1 MRTALALLI
10 ALCLTHP
17 ANAQQTLTL
26 PAIADNSIV
35 MVENEWADNA
45 GEQAR
50 LRIKG
55 NQHIVILAFDTSP
68 IRGRQIRSATLVCDK
83 ASDQIIPGVTI
94 STIAV
99 PWNEN
104 SSSGLDAGS
113 GVGGWGAAGIRFPAV
128 SGGNSHTL
136 AHATLTRLQG
146 ERYEWDVAP
155 DLIHALANGT
165 ASGLAIHEH
174 DADYSRNPTI
184 FSREQ
189 SGKGPRL
196 VLQLSTEKDAAPT
209 PPANLRIQS
218 GPTGLPELLFKAPA
232 NGFAYE
238 VFVDGQPLPRTAIPQ
253 VVPDSEQFIP
263 LQPLPAVSNAAQQPS
278 QVTFEIVTLNRS
290 GARSAKATLQTTLPA
305 RLPGR
310 SIPVTTS
317 RPATTPAVRDLAV
330 LPVQDRYDREGNA
343 VGVLPADYRVNNSLF
358 DGRTVQLTAA
368 AGEVVGLQLLVRGN
382 GRHRISLRFDQPGF
396 RTELSQAVFVKCGD
410 RLIPDPLLPF
420 PGEAE
425 LQPKTDLPLFADIFV
440 PFEAQPQR
448 LSGRIE
454 VSDGRQLPLEL
465 TVLPVSLP
473 RTASFLCEMNSYGL
487 PDHVDD
493 YYALQQAACDH
504 RVHMNILHYSQQ
516 TAAPGTRKSN
526 LDMRLRTGRRM
537 DNRKYDSVQPGD
549 TTAYWDDFVE
559 AFSPVL
565 DGSLFANSHRGAIP
579 LPGFYLTFHESWP
592 LNCRAHFNGN
602 PDANLAFSE
611 SPQYA
616 ETFVNVLRSFVR
628 LAEERRWTKTG
639 FQVYLNNKGS
649 LNDPKHAP
657 WILDEPAGF
666 WDYRALAW
674 FGRLTDRGRTDVRTI
689 QLDYRIDISRPE
701 YGRRELDGRSDLW
714 VVAGDA
720 FRKYR
725 GLVQERIRHDGIRV
739 WVYGS
744 ASPVEASSRTMEAWI
759 LDAWQGG
766 AVGIVPWQT
775 LDKTGKA
782 LVEGDQLALFIF
794 DTGSEE
800 RPLVRTTARL
810 RAIREAQQ
818 FVEKLQLARDRH
830 RLTDQQIATLLQDS
844 LGAGPVVKKTN
855 DDDAGTA
862 VLESLDPRAWDQ
874 SKAAVHALLSIPP
887 SAVAP

>member
-1 MRTALALLI
+1 MRTVLALLT
-10 ALCLTHP
+10 ALCLTLP

-45 GEQAR
+45 GDKAR

-55 NQHIVILAFDTSP
+55 NQHIVILAFDTAQL
-68 IRGRQIRSATLVCDK
+68 RGRQVRSAKLVCDK
-83 ASDQIIPGVTI
+83 ASDQVIAAATI

-104 SSSGLDAGS
+104 NSSGLDAGI
-113 GVGGWGAAGIRFPAV
+113 GAGGWGAAGIRFPAV
-128 SGGNSHTL
+128 SGGNAHTL
-136 AHATLTRLQG
+136 THSTLTQLQS

-155 DLIHALANGT
+155 DLIHALATGT

-174 DADYSRNPTI
+174 DADYSRNPSI

-196 VLQLSTEKDAAPT
+196 VLQLSPENDATPAP
-209 PPANLRIQS
+209 PQNLRLQP
-218 GPTGLPELLFKAPA
+218 GPGGIPELLFKAPA
-232 NGFAYE
+232 SGFAYD
-238 VFVDGQPLPRTAIPQ
+238 VLVDGKSLPRTDIPN
-253 VVPDSEQFIP
+253 VLPSGEQFIP
-263 LQPLPAVSNAAQQPS
+263 LHSLDDQNNSAQQPRK
-278 QVTFEIVTLNRS
+278 VTVEIVTLNRTGS
-290 GARSAKATLQTTLPA
+290 RSAKATLQTTLPA
-305 RLPGR
+305 RSPAR
-310 SIPVTTS
+310 SIPVTAP
-317 RPATTPAVRDLAV
+317 RPAATPAVRDLAV
-330 LPVQDRYDREGNA
+330 LPVQDRYDQDGNA
-343 VGVLPADYRVNNSLF
+343 VGDLPADYRVNNSMF
-358 DGRTVQLTAA
+358 DGRTVRLTAA
-368 AGEVVGLQLLVRGN
+368 AGEVTGLQIIVRGS
-382 GRHRISLRFDQPGF
+382 GRQRISLKITQPGF
-396 RTELSQAVFVKCGD
+396 RTEISQALFVKCAN

-420 PGEAE
+420 SGEAE
-425 LQPKTDLPLFADIFV
+425 LQPKIDLPLFADIFV
-440 PFEAQPQR
+440 PFDAPPQR
-448 LSGRIE
+448 VSGRIE

-473 RTASFLCEMNSYGL
+473 RAASFLCEMNSYGL

-504 RVHMNILHYSQQ
+504 RVHLNILHYSQQ
-516 TAAPGTRKSN
+516 TAAPGARKSN
-526 LDMRLRTGRRM
+526 LDMRLRSGRRM

-565 DGSLFANSHRGAIP
+565 DGSLFATSHRGAVP

-602 PDANLAFSE
+602 PDANLAFSN

-628 LAEERRWTKTG
+628 LAEERRWTRTG

-649 LNDPKHAP
+649 LSDPRQAP
-657 WILDEPAGF
+657 WILDEPAAF

-674 FGRLTDRGRTDVRTI
+674 FGRLTDRGRADLRTI

-701 YGRRELDGRSDLW
+701 YARRELDGRNDLW

-725 GLVQERIRHDGIRV
+725 RLVQERIRRDGIKV

-759 LDAWQGG
+759 LDAWQAG

-782 LVEGDQLALFIF
+782 LTEGDQLALFIF
-794 DTGSEE
+794 DAGRGE
-800 RPLVRTTARL
+800 RPAVRTTARL

-818 FVEKLQLARDRH
+818 LVEKLQLARDRH
-830 RLTDQQIATLLQDS
+830 QLSEQQIAILLRDT

-862 VLESLDPRAWDQ
+862 VLESLDPRRWDQ
-874 SKAAVHALLSIPP
+874 AKAAVHALLASPP
-887 SAVAP
+887 ATNAP

>member
-1 MRTALALLI
+1 MRTVLTLLTI
-10 ALCLTHP
+10 LCLTHP

-35 MVENEWADNA
+35 MVENEWADSA
-45 GEQAR
+45 GDKAR

-55 NQHIVILAFDTSP
+55 NQHIVILAFDTTQL
-68 IRGRQIRSATLVCDK
+68 RGRQVSSATLVCK
-83 ASDQIIPGVTI
+83 KESEHVISGVTI

-99 PWNEN
+99 PWIEN
-104 SSSGLDAGS
+104 SSSGLDAGN
-113 GVGGWGAAGIRFPAV
+113 GHGGWGAAGIRFPAV
-128 SGGNSHTL
+128 SGGNAHTL
-136 AHATLTRLQG
+136 THSTLTRIQG
-146 ERYEWDVAP
+146 DSYEWDVAP
-155 DLIHALANGT
+155 DLIHALATGI

-174 DADYSRNPTI
+174 DADYGRNPTI

-196 VLQLSTEKDAAPT
+196 LLQLSPEKDDSPA
-209 PPANLRIQS
+209 PPANLRLQS
-218 GPTGLPELLFKAPA
+218 GPTGIPELLFKAPA
-232 NGFAYE
+232 SGFAYE
-238 VFVDGQPLPRTAIPQ
+238 VLVDGQPLPRTAVPN
-253 VVPDSEQFIP
+253 VVPNSEQYIP
-263 LQPLPAVSNAAQQPS
+263 LHSLPDDSNATPLPRN
-278 QVTFEIVTLNRS
+278 VTFEIITLNRS
-290 GARSAKATLQTTLPA
+290 GSRSPKAKLQATLPA
-305 RLPGR
+305 RSQSR
-310 SIPVTTS
+310 SIPVTAL
-317 RPATTPAVRDLAV
+317 RPPATPAVRDLAV
-330 LPVQDRYDREGNA
+330 LPVHDRYDSDGNS
-343 VGVLPADYRVNNSLF
+343 VGELPADYRMNNSLF
-358 DGRTVQLTAA
+358 DGRTVRLVAA
-368 AGEVVGLQLLVRGN
+368 AGEVVGLQILVRGS
-382 GRHRISLRFDQPGF
+382 GRHRISLRLDQPAF
-396 RTELSQAVFVKCGD
+396 RMELSHAQFVKCGN

-420 PGEAE
+420 SGEAE

-440 PFEAQPQR
+440 PFDAPPQQVR
-448 LSGRIE
+448 GRIE

-473 RTASFLCEMNSYGL
+473 RAASFLCEMNSYGL

-516 TAAPGTRKSN
+516 TAAPGARKSN

-549 TTAYWDDFVE
+549 TTAYWDDFVA

-565 DGSLFANSHRGAIP
+565 DGSLFAGSHRGAIP
-579 LPGFYLTFHESWP
+579 LPAFYLTFHESWP

-628 LAEERRWTKTG
+628 LAEERRWTRTG

-649 LNDPKHAP
+649 LNDPKQAP
-657 WILDEPAGF
+657 WILDEPAAF

-674 FGRLTDRGRTDVRTI
+674 FGRLTDWGRTDLRTI

-701 YGRRELDGRSDLW
+701 YARRELDGRSDLW

-725 GLVQERIRHDGIRV
+725 GLVQERIRRDGIRV

-744 ASPVEASSRTMEAWI
+744 ASPVEASSRTMEAWMI
-759 LDAWQGG
+759 DAWQAG

-782 LVEGDQLALFIF
+782 LLEGDQLALFIF
-794 DTGSEE
+794 DSSSGE
-800 RPLVRTTARL
+800 RPVVRTTARL

-830 RLTDQQIATLLQDS
+830 RLDEQQIAGLLKDS

-855 DDDAGTA
+855 DADAGTA
-862 VLESLDPRAWDQ
+862 VLESLNPRSWDQ
-874 SKAAVHALLSIPP
+874 ARAAVHALLAVPP
-887 SAVAP
+887 AATAQ